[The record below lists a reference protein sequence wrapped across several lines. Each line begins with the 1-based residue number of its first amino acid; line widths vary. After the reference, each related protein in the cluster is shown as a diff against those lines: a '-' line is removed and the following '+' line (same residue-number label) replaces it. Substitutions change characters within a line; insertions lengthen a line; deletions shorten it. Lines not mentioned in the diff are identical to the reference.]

1 MILTKN
7 KEERIKL
14 LDKQIEELSKRLD
27 YELNKPTKNESFE
40 RFSARID
47 PLQNE
52 RARLKSERRMLTD
65 DYTLSPLSDY
75 GDVMMLKEFVLACK
89 DGMFIDDDGHGYYVK
104 DDHQTNLVIV
114 PSDVTNRKYRKE
126 FEKIIWFNK

>member
-1 MILTKN
+1 MISTKN

-40 RFSARID
+40 RFSSRID

-52 RARLKSERRMLTD
+52 RARLQSERRMLTD
-65 DYTLSPLSDY
+65 DYTLSPLSEY
-75 GDVMMLKEFVLACK
+75 GNVMKLKDFANACK
-89 DGMFIDDDGHGYYVK
+89 DQMFMDYDGYGYYVK
-104 DDHQTNLVIV
+104 DDQETNLMII
-114 PSDVTNRKYRKE
+114 PSDVTSGKYRKE
-126 FEKIIWFNK
+126 FENIIWFNK